1 MAWTDEMVEELKRL
15 WDQGITT
22 GEIGRRLGIS
32 KNSIVGKVHRLGL
45 EGRPSPIKKNG
56 DAPETKAPKTASKP
70 SKSSKPAQVKSDKK
84 SAETPKALEPSKSS
98 SKPVEKAKTKKAEK
112 KVDEPLKDTQPLKA
126 PKSFAKPLADEP
138 KFVAPKIE
146 KTEKVYKENISL
158 TELDNHTCRWPLGDP
173 KDEDFRFCGRK
184 VKTGQTY
191 CEEHAAIAYVK
202 PVRK

>member
-1 MAWTDEMVEELKRL
+1 MAWTDKMVEELKRL

-45 EGRPSPIKKNG
+45 EGRPSPIKKTN
-56 DAPETKAPKTASKP
+56 DATENKTPKTS
-70 SKSSKPAQVKSDKK
+70 SKSSKSSKTTKVKPDKK
-84 SAETPKALEPSKSS
+84 SAENTKASVPDKSS
-98 SKPVEKAKTKKAEK
+98 NKSVEKTKKVEK
-112 KVDEPLKDTQPLKA
+112 KTDEPVKDSQPLKT
-126 PKSFAKPLADEP
+126 PKSFSKPLANEP
-138 KFVAPKIE
+138 RFIPSTADKA
-146 KTEKVYKENISL
+146 EKVYKENISL